1 MHWQWDPSL
10 SVGINVIDNQHR
22 RIVEYIN
29 ELADAME
36 RKDRTAV
43 GGILDGMIDYTL
55 THVGFEE
62 SLMDRAGYPI
72 AAEHKLVHQ
81 SFAKRMTDY
90 KRRFNEGGDITRQL
104 FSDLQM
110 WLTNH
115 IKRDDKDYSRAVRTV
130 LEETGWIRKALSRFF
145 G

>member
-1 MHWQWDPSL
+1 MYWQWDPSL
-10 SVGINVIDNQHR
+10 SVGIGVIDNQHQ

-43 GGILDGMIDYTL
+43 GHILDGMIDYTL
-55 THVGFEE
+55 THFAFEE
-62 SLMDRAGYPI
+62 SLMERAGYPI
-72 AAEHKLVHQ
+72 VTEHKLVHQ

-90 KRRFNEGGDITRQL
+90 KKRFNEGGDITRAL

-115 IKRDDKDYSRAVRTV
+115 IKRDDKDYTLSVRKV
-130 LEETGWIRKALSRFF
+130 LEEKSWISKTLSKFF